1 MENELKTRLDNLVIE
16 NCALEEENKEL
27 KNKIYAYESMIDE
40 LFERLHKMERL
51 EERYKAL

>member
-16 NCALEEENKEL
+16 NCALKEENKEL